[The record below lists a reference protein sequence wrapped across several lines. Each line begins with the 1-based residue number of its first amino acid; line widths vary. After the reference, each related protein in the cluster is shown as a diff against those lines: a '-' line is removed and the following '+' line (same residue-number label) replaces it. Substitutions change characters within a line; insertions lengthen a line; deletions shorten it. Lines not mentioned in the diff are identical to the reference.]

1 MKEGTPC
8 RLILYRTCLQPSLK
22 SCCHKQLSKLRIGLN
37 SPPLVEDPDR
47 FYRSGERKISRLAS
61 VHPLIVFLKMGTL
74 RRFQSRNEGFCPRS
88 RKSRDCAEAYSGMP
102 PKRSCRLTPRLGKKT
117 IYGWKLTKPCALM
130 NPPGIIK
137 RLCSFSF
144 TKKKT
149 NPKKS
154 PLRRDPSG
162 CQVLLESG
170 GRWGTRPPTADSDSH
185 SAYSSVSAML
195 GAPPR
200 GRSKPLRWSAL

>member
-1 MKEGTPC
+1 
-8 RLILYRTCLQPSLK
+8 
-22 SCCHKQLSKLRIGLN
+22 
-37 SPPLVEDPDR
+37 
-47 FYRSGERKISRLAS
+47 
-61 VHPLIVFLKMGTL
+61 MGTL
-74 RRFQSRNEGFCPRS
+74 RRFQFRNGDFCPRS
-88 RKSRDCAEAYSGMP
+88 RKSRDWAEAYRGTP

-162 CQVLLESG
+162 CPVRLESG
-170 GRWGTRPPTADSDSH
+170 GRCGTRPPTADSDSH

-200 GRSKPLRWSAL
+200 GRSNPLRWSAPLSGFLRFPAMRAEHHMSAKRSERTYKTYFKGGIGPCHHPSKRRLIHLLKKGFSIRP